1 MRRIG
6 LVVVILACSCQPG
19 GATNSAGNGKTSSD
33 TPYVSSNQESSNTP
47 HLAVGEESAV
57 IDAAAQEFYGSRWAE
72 WNTGDFIAVEPAWA
86 TGQFDSSNFDKA
98 LLYWTTKFGNDAM
111 AGAEETL
118 KRIRET
124 LNTASAPVGGT
135 SNVTKGIETMDLDSK
150 LVVVPSTYF
159 NDADP
164 WVPGAVTMK
173 NRLGQE
179 GSFRARCAL
188 TYPLFSGDGRYAF
201 LQLNRV
207 KSGHAYGQLH
217 YFLEKTDGS
226 WRTLAV
232 GRVAE

>member
-6 LVVVILACSCQPG
+6 LVGVILACSCQPG
-19 GATNSAGNGKTSSD
+19 GASNSAANGRTNSD
-33 TPYVSSNQESSNTP
+33 TPYVSSNHESPSTP

-57 IDAAAQEFYGSRWAE
+57 IDAAAQEFYGSRLSE
-72 WNTGDFIAVEPAWA
+72 WNTGDFIAVEPAWS

-98 LLYWTTKFGNDAM
+98 LAFWTTKFGNDGM
-111 AGAEETL
+111 ASAEETL

-124 LNTASAPVGGT
+124 LNTASAPAGGT
-135 SNVTKGIETMDLDSK
+135 SNVTKGIETMDLDSR
-150 LVVVPSTYF
+150 LVIVPSTFF

-173 NRLGQE
+173 NRAGKE
-179 GSFRARCAL
+179 GSFRVLCAL

-201 LQLNRV
+201 LQMNRV

-217 YFLEKTDGS
+217 FFVEKVEGS
-226 WRTLAV
+226 WRALAV